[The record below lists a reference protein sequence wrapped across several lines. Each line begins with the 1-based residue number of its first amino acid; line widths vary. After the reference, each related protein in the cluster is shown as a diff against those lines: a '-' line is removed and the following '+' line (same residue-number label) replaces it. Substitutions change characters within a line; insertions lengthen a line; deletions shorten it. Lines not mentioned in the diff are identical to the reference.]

1 MASPKPV
8 RFDRIEAQIFAD
20 ALADGDSVARAAKR
34 AGRSAKDGEAWFA
47 RMCERFGRQAA

>member
-1 MASPKPV
+1 MANPKPV
-8 RFDRIEAQIFAD
+8 RFDKLEAGIFDD

-47 RMCERFGRQAA
+47 RICDHYGRQAQ